1 MSLRPS
7 TFLRLAVR
15 AARRRRYGYASLR
28 VLRRGL
34 RRAIA
39 EHFARSIG
47 PAQYASEVDEIRA
60 LYSRGV
66 AELLRKFPTLG
77 FHLDDERARP

>member
-7 TFLRLAVR
+7 TYVQLAIR
-15 AARRRRYGYASLR
+15 AARRRRYGYAALR

-47 PAQYASEVDEIRA
+47 PAPYASEVDEIRA
-60 LYSRGV
+60 RYSRGV
-66 AELLRKFPTLG
+66 AELLRKFPALG
-77 FHLDDERARP
+77 FHLDDERAKP